1 MDDSTAEVLAVWA
14 WRKNTLRAMALL
26 PTVFAA
32 ALPLPTSDDT
42 DLLISAALRNHRE
55 AFPRSPILAVER
67 LEDQDARNRFR
78 FTIDE
83 LKELVVAL
91 ELPMYL
97 VVNRVT
103 VSSLFCLA
111 LLLRRLV
118 WSSRLCDLSVEF
130 GYDDTTISQH
140 FNHLLLLLTTKYSRL
155 LHLWPGVT

>member
-14 WRKNTLRAMALL
+14 WRQNTLRAMALL

-140 FNHLLLLLTTKYSRL
+140 FNHLHSSA
-155 LHLWPGVT
+155 